1 MTQEDEGGAEVVGAK
16 GTGAGGGMGGDTAMV
31 PEWQPLPVVALFFFF
46 FSSHSMTLNT
56 LPNFS
61 APHFPPL

>member
-31 PEWQPLPVVALFFFF
+31 PEWQPLPAVALFYFIFF
-46 FSSHSMTLNT
+46 HLI
-56 LPNFS
+56 P
-61 APHFPPL
+61 

>member
-31 PEWQPLPVVALFFFF
+31 PECQPLPAVALFYFFF
-46 FSSHSMTLNT
+46 HLI
-56 LPNFS
+56 P
-61 APHFPPL
+61 